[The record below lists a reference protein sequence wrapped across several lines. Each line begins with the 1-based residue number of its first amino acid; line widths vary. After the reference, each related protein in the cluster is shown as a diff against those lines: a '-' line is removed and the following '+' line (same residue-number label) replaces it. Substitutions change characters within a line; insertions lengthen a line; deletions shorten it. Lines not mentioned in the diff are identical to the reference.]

1 MIVFSTLK
9 QISLLKKQVNL
20 FFKVLIPP
28 LLGTSQRS
36 WVNKKNLHFKLGILL
51 LVGIGIF
58 FAAGTLFNG
67 INLRLNIHERLQA
80 PSAKHVFGTDA
91 LGRDIFSCLAFGTG
105 VSLIIALAA
114 VFISAFI
121 GALLGFVAAWLGGLM
136 NACIMRCADL
146 ILAFPGILLS
156 LALVAFWGPGIF
168 NLVLALVFSGWVTY
182 ARLVRGEVLKT
193 KDKEFIL
200 AARGFNASALHIA
213 SKHMAPL
220 IFPLL
225 LTQAVLGI
233 AGVILLESSLNFLGL
248 GLDPRLPTLGQM
260 IDAGRGHIFVKP
272 VLVLLPGGCLVLL
285 VAAFLLL
292 ADGIKNQSL
301 KSVFAKKK

>member
-1 MIVFSTLK
+1 MIAF
-9 QISLLKKQVNL
+9 
-20 FFKVLIPP
+20 
-28 LLGTSQRS
+28 
-36 WVNKKNLHFKLGILL
+36 NKKNLHFKLGVIL
-51 LVGIGIF
+51 LVGIAISL
-58 FAAGTLFNG
+58 AAGTLFNG
-67 INLRLNIHERLQA
+67 FSLRLDIRQRLQS
-80 PSAKHVFGTDA
+80 PSAGHVLGTDA
-91 LGRDIFSCLAFGTG
+91 LGRDIFSCLAFGTI
-105 VSLIIALAA
+105 VSLVIALAA
-114 VFISAFI
+114 VFISATI
-121 GALLGFVAAWLGGLM
+121 GVLLGFAAAWQGGLV
-136 NACIMRCADL
+136 NVCIMRCADL

-200 AARGFNASALHIA
+200 AARGFNASALRIA
-213 SKHMAPL
+213 TSHMVPL

-260 IDAGRGHIFVKP
+260 IDAGRGQLFVKP
-272 VLVLLPGGCLVLL
+272 ALILLPGGCLVMLI
-285 VAAFLLL
+285 AGFLLL
-292 ADGIKNQSL
+292 ADGIKIQAL
-301 KSVFAKKK
+301 IGHGHAKS

>member
-1 MIVFSTLK
+1 MITF
-9 QISLLKKQVNL
+9 
-20 FFKVLIPP
+20 
-28 LLGTSQRS
+28 
-36 WVNKKNLHFKLGILL
+36 NKKNLHFKLGILL
-51 LVGIGIF
+51 LAGIGISL
-58 FAAGTLFNG
+58 AAGTLFNG
-67 INLRLNIHERLQA
+67 ISLRLDIHQRLQA
-80 PSAKHVFGTDA
+80 PSVRHVFGTDA
-91 LGRDIFSCLAFGTG
+91 LGRDIFSCLAFGTL
-105 VSLIIALAA
+105 VSLTIALAT
-114 VFISAFI
+114 VFISAVI
-121 GALLGFVAAWLGGLM
+121 GALLGFAAAWQGGLM

-200 AARGFNASALHIA
+200 AARSFNASALRIA
-213 SKHMAPL
+213 SSHMGPL

-272 VLVLLPGGCLVLL
+272 ALILLPGGCLVVLI
-285 VAAFLLL
+285 AAFLLL
-292 ADGIKNQSL
+292 ADGIKIQSL
-301 KSVFAKKK
+301 ATTFAIKK

>member
-1 MIVFSTLK
+1 MIAF
-9 QISLLKKQVNL
+9 
-20 FFKVLIPP
+20 
-28 LLGTSQRS
+28 
-36 WVNKKNLHFKLGILL
+36 NKKNLHFKLGILL
-51 LVGIGIF
+51 LVGIGISL
-58 FAAGTLFNG
+58 AAGTLFNG
-67 INLRLNIHERLQA
+67 ISLRLDIHQRLQG

-91 LGRDIFSCLAFGTG
+91 LGRDIFSCLAFGTV
-105 VSLIIALAA
+105 VSLTIALTA
-114 VFISAFI
+114 VFISTII
-121 GALLGFVAAWLGGLM
+121 GALLGFAAAWQGGLM

-168 NLVLALVFSGWVTY
+168 NLILALVFSGWVTY

-200 AARGFNASALHIA
+200 AARGFNASALRIA
-213 SKHMAPL
+213 SSHMVPL

-260 IDAGRGHIFVKP
+260 IDVGRGHIFVKP
-272 VLVLLPGGCLVLL
+272 ALILLPGGCLVILI
-285 VAAFLLL
+285 AAFLLL
-292 ADGIKNQSL
+292 ADGIKNSSL
-301 KSVFAKKK
+301 TSAFANKK